1 MDDGGMP
8 SYDGIWSVITKQHMT
23 QAKTQYQSQCLSMD
37 DGGMPSYDGTWLSN
51 DGIWLVSHHKT
62 TYNPSQDP
70 IPKSVIEY
78 G

>member
-37 DGGMPSYDGTWLSN
+37 DGGMPSYDGTW
-51 DGIWLVSHHKT
+51 
-62 TYNPSQDP
+62 
-70 IPKSVIEY
+70 SVIIKQHITQAKTQY
-78 G
+78 QNA